1 MCKAVESCDSI
12 SASFLIAWGFSWS
25 GTIAWEFL
33 TRVSQKST
41 CHDRKKPHQLILPS
55 RNMESIVLVTTKINV
70 CHNRHMR
77 KTSLRWCMMN
87 AGVPYLLGRTGKQ
100 TDGLGTH
107 QDTNYRP
114 RSRGDN
120 TFGSVRP
127 SVCLSFRPLLFEPF
141 ELRPSFLAKSTQYTP
156 KWKLYQSMCL

>member
-120 TFGSVRP
+120 MFGSVHRR
-127 SVCLSFRPLLFEPF
+127 SMKH
-141 ELRPSFLAKSTQYTP
+141 KSIHIYH
-156 KWKLYQSMCL
+156 YQSKVFVCVSVISCCFDRLHHRGRSRF